1 MKLPRHFDETSETA
15 PRQLRDVC
23 ETPPR
28 HGGLVGLDA
37 AFQRMTRAWTVHQ
50 LLLSLFLSLF
60 QVVDL
65 DLVFLKEPLPRRPRK
80 AETELEGWVM
90 P

>member
-1 MKLPRHFDETSETA
+1 ML
-15 PRQLRDVC
+15 
-23 ETPPR
+23 
-28 HGGLVGLDA
+28 
-37 AFQRMTRAWTVHQ
+37 
-50 LLLSLFLSLF
+50 